1 MKLLP
6 ANFWK
11 TFYCPPP
18 CLFRFTAAFQSAN
31 TSIGIFCSSSCF
43 SNRSKPQQAFP
54 YIYERRRPNLSA
66 NFLIAFENTISA
78 SADRLIPSID
88 TLIVAEGAKEEAE
101 YGQNLSP
108 LQILFLCCHIVTLSH
123 LRVKALKLFVLYA
136 WQQCDNKN
144 FIVTRLAYC
153 ISAHYLI
160 RDNVTTKM
168 IFTGRE

>member
-6 ANFWK
+6 TNFWK

-54 YIYERRRPNLSA
+54 CIYERRRPDLSA

-78 SADRLIPSID
+78 SADGISLSAD
-88 TLIVAEGAKEEAE
+88 ALIVAEGAKEEAE

-108 LQILFLCCHIVTLSH
+108 LQILFLCCHVVTLSH
-123 LRVKALKLFVLYA
+123 LRVKAMKRFVLYA
-136 WQQCDNKN
+136 WQQCDNKI
-144 FIVTRLAYC
+144 FVVTRLTHC
-153 ISAHYLI
+153 ISAHYFI
-160 RDNVTTKM
+160 RDNVTTKND
-168 IFTGRE
+168 FYG